1 LTTDSYINTYKA
13 IVAAIQE
20 AKNIV
25 ITSHKSPDG
34 DSIGSSLALYH
45 FIAALGKS
53 SVVCHPD
60 KAPNFLLW
68 VEGAF
73 DIVSYEE
80 QQDEVIQKMH
90 DADLIFCL
98 DFNSADRVGKDMQP
112 LLEKASAKK
121 IMIDHHMHPADFC
134 EIIVSETS
142 VCSTSQ
148 LIFELIDQS
157 GNGEM
162 LNESIGVPIYL
173 GIMTDTGS
181 FRFPSVQ
188 ARTHEILA
196 ALIRTGI
203 KHFEIHE
210 KVYDTNTVDR
220 LQLRGYAL
228 SEKLE
233 LIENYP
239 VALISVTEEELN
251 RFHYQKGDTEGLVN
265 VALSVD
271 SIKVAAFFA
280 EKDGAVKIS
289 FRSKGDY
296 YVNELA
302 NDHFEGGGHKYAAGG
317 ISYDS
322 LENTINKF
330 KSLIPTYFK

>member
-1 LTTDSYINTYKA
+1 LTTDSQTNTFKA
-13 IVAAIQE
+13 IVTAIKE

-45 FIAALGKS
+45 FIGALGKS

-68 VEGAF
+68 VEGAL

-80 QQDEVIQKMH
+80 QQDEVIQKMR

-98 DFNSADRVGKDMQP
+98 DYNSADRVGKDMQT
-112 LLEKASAKK
+112 LLEQASAKK

-148 LIFELIDQS
+148 LIFELIAQS
-157 GNGEM
+157 GNSEL

-296 YVNELA
+296 FVNELA

-317 ISYDS
+317 ISFDS